1 MIIEF
6 WKTNENA
13 ITCYK
18 SKPFIYKGAITPLRS
33 IAKKKYFPKTPV
45 IVEKPSGKKEEYES
59 MRQAAC
65 AMEVTPQKLYD
76 FLNGKGPNPTE
87 YKIYKS
93 TLNN

>member
-18 SKPFIYKGAITPLRS
+18 SRPNLSRETVKR
-33 IAKKKYFPKTPV
+33 
-45 IVEKPSGKKEEYES
+45 EKPKRKTNNHKKIAVTVESPNGKKEEFPSVIE
-59 MRQAAC
+59 AANAAGMNC
-65 AMEVTPQKLYD
+65 NTLYA
-76 FLNGKGPNPTE
+76 FLNGRAKNTTE